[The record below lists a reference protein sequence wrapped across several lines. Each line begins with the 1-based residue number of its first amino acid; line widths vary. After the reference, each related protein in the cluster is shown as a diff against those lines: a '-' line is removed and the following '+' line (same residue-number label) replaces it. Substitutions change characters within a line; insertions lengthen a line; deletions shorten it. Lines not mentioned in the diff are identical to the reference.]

1 MAVYS
6 SGGIVLETKT
16 TQITPEQL
24 RAQQEICQK
33 IKEYWNAQGI
43 TPRAFVDTYG
53 CQQNEADSERIRGM
67 LEACGYGIVDTEEG
81 ADCIVINTCAIREHA
96 EDRVYGNVGA
106 LTHTKNRHP
115 RQKIFLCGCMM
126 GRPEVAARIKGSYRH
141 VDGIFN
147 PHHLWRFPELLYTVL
162 MSGKRV
168 FATEDSAGSIAEGIP
183 VVRSNNLKAWVSIMY
198 GCNNFCSY
206 CIVPYVRGRERSR
219 RPEEIVAEVKELI
232 AAGYKDITLL
242 GQNVNSYGK
251 DLGLGVD
258 FADLMAELA
267 ELPGDFWLR
276 FMTSHPKDATKK
288 LFDTI
293 AAHDKI
299 AKQFHLPF
307 QSGNDRVLKAMNRH
321 YDSAQYLSLVE
332 YGRSIMP
339 ELVLTSDVIVGFPG
353 ETGEEFEDTIKLIE
367 RVRYD
372 ALFTFIFSP
381 RPGTPAAKMD
391 DPTPKAEKN
400 RRFDRL
406 CDVQNHISQEIHQA
420 YVGRTM
426 RVLVDGKDGDLLT
439 ARTEGGRLVRM
450 TGGDRLIG
458 QFVNAKITGCTTW
471 SLTGEAL

>member
-1 MAVYS
+1 M
-6 SGGIVLETKT
+6 ETKT

-353 ETGEEFEDTIKLIE
+353 ETEEEFEDTIKLIE

-426 RVLVDGKDGDLLT
+426 RVLVDGKDGELLT